1 MIQQL
6 PQQTNKS
13 MGLDTAIYYLPKIPM
28 FSVLCKIL
36 TQNTVKSS
44 LCDFTPVR
52 DNKLYNQRKCDFLQE
67 SIITISRQS
76 LQKLNIFY
84 IFYILMM
91 LKTYLVKLRSLLTF
105 IQKSR
110 SFKIPLGSKLC
121 RHEQFYPR
129 NILQHILLFPG
140 QE

>member
-76 LQKLNIFY
+76 LHKLNIFDW
-84 IFYILMM
+84 FYVL
-91 LKTYLVKLRSLLTF
+91 LKIKIYLFKLRSLLTF
-105 IQKSR
+105 IQKFR
-110 SFKIPLGSKLC
+110 SFKIPIGSKLC